1 MAKAIRQ
8 KTGCRGRIT
17 VKYKILIVD
26 DEKMIRMGIKNA
38 MPWERMDI
46 SEVYTAASAK
56 EAAAV
61 IEEHQPEIMITDISM
76 TEMSGLELV
85 GEIRKRDEGMRII
98 VLTGYDRFEYAREAL
113 QLRVHDFLLKPIDE
127 KELKRS
133 IEKQVGEL
141 EAIRRRREES
151 QTVSRTKGVRQQMEL
166 ERFMRLLI
174 SAKPE
179 AKENLPAFLEEFH
192 FDGER
197 DMRTGLL
204 IPQVHGEEDSESR
217 NFRMQTIRQIC
228 LGMVDGLK
236 RGITFTDEKGRI
248 VIAFFCDKEKKEEEL
263 SRQLVEI
270 LNDEREAKPRII
282 WGSVK
287 GGIENLSI
295 SYNDA
300 VFALEHE
307 REAFEKLY
315 TMDLNRKREDIFQE
329 VFREFRMAM
338 TGSIGEREKM
348 FHIFDR
354 FGMAVDSY
362 NLSSGYTRSCC
373 FELASAVYFA
383 WFTDTGSSA
392 EEHLSALMKS
402 LAGAEREK
410 ALKVTE
416 MFLDR
421 LFAGEEGEVHELVG
435 KVKRRVH
442 ENLAEDL
449 TVASLAGEFY
459 VTPNY
464 LSRLFKRVTG
474 EGCNEYIVRKR
485 IEKARSLLETTT
497 LKAGEIAMMVGYHD
511 MNYFSLAFKKHT
523 GMSPIKYRE
532 QAQGR

>member
-204 IPQVHGEEDSESR
+204 IP
-217 NFRMQTIRQIC
+217 
-228 LGMVDGLK
+228 
-236 RGITFTDEKGRI
+236 
-248 VIAFFCDKEKKEEEL
+248 
-263 SRQLVEI
+263 
-270 LNDEREAKPRII
+270 
-282 WGSVK
+282 
-287 GGIENLSI
+287 
-295 SYNDA
+295 
-300 VFALEHE
+300 
-307 REAFEKLY
+307 
-315 TMDLNRKREDIFQE
+315 
-329 VFREFRMAM
+329 
-338 TGSIGEREKM
+338 
-348 FHIFDR
+348 
-354 FGMAVDSY
+354 
-362 NLSSGYTRSCC
+362 
-373 FELASAVYFA
+373 
-383 WFTDTGSSA
+383 
-392 EEHLSALMKS
+392 
-402 LAGAEREK
+402 
-410 ALKVTE
+410 
-416 MFLDR
+416 
-421 LFAGEEGEVHELVG
+421 
-435 KVKRRVH
+435 
-442 ENLAEDL
+442 
-449 TVASLAGEFY
+449 
-459 VTPNY
+459 
-464 LSRLFKRVTG
+464 
-474 EGCNEYIVRKR
+474 
-485 IEKARSLLETTT
+485 
-497 LKAGEIAMMVGYHD
+497 
-511 MNYFSLAFKKHT
+511 
-523 GMSPIKYRE
+523 
-532 QAQGR
+532 